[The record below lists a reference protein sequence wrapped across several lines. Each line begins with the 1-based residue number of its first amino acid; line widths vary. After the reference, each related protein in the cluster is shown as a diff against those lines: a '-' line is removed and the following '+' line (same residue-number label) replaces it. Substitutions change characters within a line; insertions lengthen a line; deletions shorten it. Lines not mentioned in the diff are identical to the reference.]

1 MKLYIDQESSV
12 PIYVQIEDS
21 IHSLIAAGQIQPGE
35 QLPTIR
41 ELAAQIR
48 VNLNTVAR
56 AYLELDREGVIST
69 QRGKGTFVTG
79 VPDKEQ
85 IERKRQKLLHSII
98 NSALEEA
105 QNLGYSPSEI
115 KKTFQEEM
123 KEWLNGSV
131 DEILSKSPNRILEIG
146 CGTGMIL
153 FQIAPYSNH
162 YTGTDISSVALHYI
176 EQQKKTWEFGSKV
189 TLFQSAL
196 SLL

>member
-1 MKLYIDQESSV
+1 MKLYIDQESRV

-21 IHSLIAAGQIQPGE
+21 IHSLIAAGQLQPGE

-115 KKTFQEEM
+115 KKAFQEEM
-123 KEWLNGSV
+123 KEWLNN
-131 DEILSKSPNRILEIG
+131 NR
-146 CGTGMIL
+146 
-153 FQIAPYSNH
+153 
-162 YTGTDISSVALHYI
+162 
-176 EQQKKTWEFGSKV
+176 
-189 TLFQSAL
+189 
-196 SLL
+196 